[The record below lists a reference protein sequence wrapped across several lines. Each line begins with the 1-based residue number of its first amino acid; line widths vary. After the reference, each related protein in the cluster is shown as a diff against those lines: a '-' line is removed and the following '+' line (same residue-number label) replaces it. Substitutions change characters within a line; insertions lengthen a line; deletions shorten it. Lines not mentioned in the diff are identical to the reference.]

1 MFMGGFTASSS
12 NSDGTPV
19 ACVNLL
25 STEWT
30 LDSPLKFAIACIGVV
45 LMGIGVQYLSLQ
57 RVLFIN
63 QTKPPSPQYIK
74 QQQQQQYRIST
85 ESPKSYFTKVTPTN
99 EATSSSSKGEGKPF
113 SYFGNSNKSP
123 MPLTKDREAD
133 TTTSLLQTSDGV
145 GEKSSSSSSYFS
157 NNSSSVINNKNK
169 SSSYSS
175 SSSSFYASLSI
186 FDYKTENGRASIY
199 LTTCLFYTIEQSLS
213 YLLMLV
219 AMTYSIELFI
229 MVVLGLA
236 IGFALFKVQYP
247 SLSAS
252 QSVDPCCQFGGE
264 DEEDT

>member
-74 QQQQQQYRIST
+74 QQQHQQYRIST

-99 EATSSSSKGEGKPF
+99 EATSSSSSSSSSKGEGKPF
-113 SYFGNSNKSP
+113 SYFGNNNKSP
-123 MPLTKDREAD
+123 MSLTKDRESD
-133 TTTSLLQTSDGV
+133 TTTSLLQKSDGF
-145 GEKSSSSSSYFS
+145 GEKSSSSPPSYF
-157 NNSSSVINNKNK
+157 
-169 SSSYSS
+169 
-175 SSSSFYASLSI
+175 F
-186 FDYKTENGRASIY
+186 
-199 LTTCLFYTIEQSLS
+199 Q
-213 YLLMLV
+213 
-219 AMTYSIELFI
+219 
-229 MVVLGLA
+229 
-236 IGFALFKVQYP
+236 
-247 SLSAS
+247 
-252 QSVDPCCQFGGE
+252 
-264 DEEDT
+264 